1 MTEEFGAIRMDQ
13 LEKQFVELKGNHD
26 QLSLEFNYHKREF
39 EEVKKELKVL
49 GSSLQEISSSI
60 RMIKY
65 VGLGAFAM
73 YMFQSTGVMSGF
85 AKILAAL

>member
-1 MTEEFGAIRMDQ
+1 MDQ

>member
-1 MTEEFGAIRMDQ
+1 MDQ

-26 QLSLEFNYHKREF
+26 QLFLEFNYHKREF
-39 EEVKKELKVL
+39 EEVKKEIKIL